1 MRFDDSLETVLAAD
15 ISSPFGAQSAWR
27 QLVDLVGRGRVL
39 ATSSTIERLRAIRP
53 MVAPPVRAASARAI
67 AGANPPAALVRLFV
81 EDEIAV
87 AAPLLRVVS
96 LPAHHWV
103 SMLPAMTPTTRS
115 ILRHRR
121 DLAPEVRRALESFG
135 TVDFV
140 LSSPIEPLAA
150 VLAPEYATTD
160 IAVESLP
167 PAPEPSPIASEVA
180 APETDSLAASPD
192 ALVTVPEPAVTA
204 PDALTSQ
211 AAPPVNAIVAL
222 APAPE
227 PLTIDWTDVVGP
239 IVSDPG
245 AAPTI
250 DADVRPIVEQTVPA
264 LEADEAVVP
273 TGAVVENGSAVDE
286 LAVPAAP
293 TIDADAGLMPTEAT
307 GGDARV
313 EASEAALVPPA
324 TSFVSIASIARG
336 LPVVAEALRR
346 SSEAAVEVVPPSDI
360 VVQDTP
366 APSETVVA
374 PSHDPAHDVVPATA
388 AIVDIAAPPMP
399 PPEATAGTFQI
410 AELVAR
416 IDAYQRQRED
426 RPAIPLPSAGPEVQ
440 PELFALDH
448 APAEHFRFETDA
460 AGVVRWIEGAAR
472 APLIGLSLDL
482 AALPHGS
489 QVDGVA
495 AGAFRRRASFTHAR
509 LVVEG
514 HSDAAGQWRISGVPV
529 FDRASGRFTGY
540 RGTARRPRADEMAE
554 PAREGRNP
562 ATDALR
568 QLVHELRTPANAIAG
583 FAEMIESQLLGPVPQ
598 PYRVHAAT
606 IRNQTHDL
614 LGAIDDIDMAARI
627 ESDALELRPADVPVA
642 PLLARI
648 GEDLMPLARLRGAA
662 LAIDPG
668 ADGMA
673 IAGDDRAVERLIA
686 RLAATLVSS
695 ASPHER
701 IAIVAGGE
709 GDRTVSLHFDRPRAL
724 GAYAEDKLLTID
736 AEVEA
741 EREGA
746 PLLGTGFALRLAR
759 NLATE
764 LGGTLTIGEDRLT
777 LRLPAAFLPQV
788 EQVFSN

>member
-103 SMLPAMTPTTRS
+103 AMLPAMTPTTRS

-150 VLAPEYATTD
+150 VLAPETATTD
-160 IAVESLP
+160 IAVESVTP
-167 PAPEPSPIASEVA
+167 GPEPLPIASEVA
-180 APETDSLAASPD
+180 APETDSPAALPD
-192 ALVTVPEPAVTA
+192 APVAVPEPVVTA
-204 PDALTSQ
+204 PDTLTSQ
-211 AAPPVNAIVAL
+211 AAPPVNPIAAL
-222 APAPE
+222 TPAPE

-239 IVSDPG
+239 IASDPD

-250 DADVRPIVEQTVPA
+250 VADARLIGEQAVPA
-264 LEADEAVVP
+264 FEPDTGRAP
-273 TGAVVENGSAVDE
+273 TGA
-286 LAVPAAP
+286 AAG
-293 TIDADAGLMPTEAT
+293 D
-307 GGDARV
+307 DARV
-313 EASEAALVPPA
+313 DEPEAAAALVPPA
-324 TSFVSIASIARG
+324 TSFVSIASVARG

-346 SSEAAVEVVPPSDI
+346 SSEAAVEVVRPSDS

-374 PSHDPAHDVVPATA
+374 PAHDPAHDVAPATA
-388 AIVDIAAPPMP
+388 AIVDIAAPPMPPMP

-426 RPAIPLPSAGPEVQ
+426 RPAMPLPSAGPEVQ
-440 PELFALDH
+440 PELFVLDH

-514 HSDAAGQWRISGVPV
+514 QSDAAGQWRISGVPV

-627 ESDALELRPADVPVA
+627 ESDALELRAADVPVA

-648 GEDLMPLARLRGAA
+648 GEDLMPLARLRGAT

-695 ASPHER
+695 ASPDER

-709 GDRTVSLHFDRPRAL
+709 GDRTVSLRFDRPRAL